1 MHGHKQVSL
10 LKYVVFTNTKE
21 MNIKYPLITLSNYNL
36 FPFIL
41 NLVLKLNK
49 LTKMNN
55 FIHTDWLSL
64 DMKITTMKTTRW
76 VGPPRERCA

>member
-1 MHGHKQVSL
+1 MYTACKKSHQQFKNVWKWSLLCAEQHEEMHGHKQVSL

-41 NLVLKLNK
+41 NL
-49 LTKMNN
+49 
-55 FIHTDWLSL
+55 
-64 DMKITTMKTTRW
+64 
-76 VGPPRERCA
+76 A

>member
-10 LKYVVFTNTKE
+10 LKYIVFTNTKE

-41 NLVLKLNK
+41 NL
-49 LTKMNN
+49 
-55 FIHTDWLSL
+55 
-64 DMKITTMKTTRW
+64 
-76 VGPPRERCA
+76 A